1 MVGHFPSSSDRLC
14 GVHGHRKLPRG
25 GGKISV
31 PLVGHS
37 HDRPW
42 LGGFLMRER
51 WHICWSCCA
60 TFVGVSTG
68 LLTRFDLP
76 SAVAAVARVV
86 GLH

>member
-1 MVGHFPSSSDRLC
+1 
-14 GVHGHRKLPRG
+14 
-25 GGKISV
+25 
-31 PLVGHS
+31 
-37 HDRPW
+37 
-42 LGGFLMRER
+42 MRER